1 MPCPE
6 KIERNDEIMR
16 LLFAGEKQEYVAK
29 KFHITTTRV
38 QQIRNRYYIRKFSHL
53 DLNNKEEKING

>member
-6 KIERNDEIMR
+6 KIDRNDEIIR
-16 LLFAGEKQEYVAK
+16 LLKEGEKQEYVAK

-38 QQIRNRYYIRKFSHL
+38 QQIRNRYYMRKFSHL